1 MSRCKGEKTSNLR
14 DESEQKRAKQMSVNN
29 RLRPTTARSTPSSPR
44 TRPDA
49 IISLISVT
57 RAYPRTHEHENF
69 CIRTVLSPPALFTL
83 AINPACEF
91 RLLFGLSFASRRAS
105 PCLRFL
111 RAFGVLPW
119 PPSLSPRSG
128 IVSVSFP
135 ALVFAY
141 IDTVAP
147 VDRVDPP
154 TRILDSV
161 RDDGAPRVQ
170 LST

>member
-1 MSRCKGEKTSNLR
+1 
-14 DESEQKRAKQMSVNN
+14 MSVNN
-29 RLRPTTARSTPSSPR
+29 RLRPTAARSTPSSPR

-69 CIRTVLSPPALFTL
+69 CIRAVLPPPALFTL

-91 RLLFGLSFASRRAS
+91 RLLFGLLFPSLSGE
-105 PCLRFL
+105 PLRVSVSSV
-111 RAFGVLPW
+111 RSVYSW

-128 IVSVSFP
+128 IVSIPFP

-141 IDTVAP
+141 IDTVAS
-147 VDRVDPP
+147 
-154 TRILDSV
+154 IDSDADI
-161 RDDGAPRVQ
+161 RRG
-170 LST
+170 T